1 MKNKIIV
8 GLLAIATLILGPNTA
23 FAQSPGIGGAIGSA
37 IDAFNNIVFTEV
49 PIFGESVEIIVI
61 WMFIPMVFLTVYLGF
76 ISLRSFKPAFQILRG
91 KYKDPNAPGEVSQFQ
106 ALTTA
111 VSGTV
116 GLGNIAG
123 VAVAIAY
130 GGPGAAFWMVVI
142 GFFAMTLKF
151 SEVTLAVKYRTI
163 HQDGTVSGGPM
174 YYLGRGLAARGW
186 KQTGKI
192 LAWSYAG
199 VAIFSLLQIAQVNQ
213 SYSQLSAV
221 TGLNWPWVY
230 GILTAIMTAVV
241 IMGGIKSIATV
252 TAKLV
257 PAMAA
262 VYIGAALFI
271 IFSYI
276 TEIPAAIGLILQ
288 EALAPEAGIGA
299 VIGAFVLGMRRA
311 VYSSE
316 AGLGSATIAHAAA
329 KTNEPVSEGLVA
341 LLEPFIDTVV
351 ICSMT
356 ALVIVVTGAYKMEGL
371 TDIQMTSAAFNS
383 VISGFDVVLAV
394 AVVLFAYS
402 TIISW
407 AYYTQKIW
415 AFVLGDSKTSIILF
429 RIVFCVALIPGGVL
443 TVQQVYDVM
452 DSLFLLM
459 AIPNIIGIYLMS
471 GEIRRD
477 VKDYFHR
484 LKTGQI
490 PTADEL
496 TRKTAGEAKV
506 PAE

>member
-1 MKNKIIV
+1 MKNKK
-8 GLLAIATLILGPNTA
+8 ILGLWGLFLSMFFPNMA
-23 FAQSPGIGGAIGSA
+23 FAQSEGIGGPVGKA
-37 IDAFNNIVFTEV
+37 IDVFNNTVFTQ
-49 PIFGESVEIIVI
+49 VEILGENVELIVI
-61 WMFIPMVFLTVYLGF
+61 WMAIPMLFLTIYLGF
-76 ISLRSFKPAFQILRG
+76 INVRSFKPAFQILRG
-91 KYKDPNAPGEVSQFQ
+91 KFKDPNAPGEVSQFQ
-106 ALTTA
+106 ALSTA

-123 VAVAIAY
+123 VAVAISL
-130 GGPGAAFWMVVI
+130 GGPGAAFWMVLI

-151 SEVTLAVKYRTI
+151 SEVTLAVKYRKI
-163 HQDGTVSGGPM
+163 SADGTVSGGPM
-174 YYLGRGLAARGW
+174 YYLGRGLKARGW
-186 KQTGKI
+186 GGIGKF
-192 LAWSYAG
+192 LSWFYAG

-213 SYSQLSAV
+213 SYSQFAAV
-221 TGLNWPWVY
+221 TGLETPWMY
-230 GILTAIMTAVV
+230 GIVTAIMTAIV
-241 IMGGIKSIATV
+241 IMGGIKSIAGV

-257 PAMAA
+257 PLMAFI
-262 VYIGAALFI
+262 YISAALFI
-271 IFSYI
+271 IFSHFGD
-276 TEIPAAIGLILQ
+276 IPAAIGLIVG
-288 EALAPEAGIGA
+288 EAFRPEAGIGA
-299 VIGAFVLGMRRA
+299 VIAAMVWGMRRA

-356 ALVIVVTGAYKMEGL
+356 ALVIIVTGAYQIEGL

-383 VISGFDVVLAV
+383 VISGFDWVLAV

-415 AFVLGDSKTSIILF
+415 AFVLGESKTSITIF
-429 RIVFCVALIPGGVL
+429 RIVFCVALIPGGVF

-452 DSLFLLM
+452 DSIFLLM
-459 AIPNIIGIYLMS
+459 AIPNIIGIYLMA

-477 VKDYFHR
+477 TKDYFKR
-484 LKTGQI
+484 LKAGEI
-490 PTADEL
+490 PTAEEL
-496 TRKTAGEAKV
+496 EAKPEGDAV
-506 PAE
+506 KVGA